1 MCVSELSKLQIIFLQ
16 DSDDYRSLLK
26 QYETLIQQLEGAKNE
41 IRTLREQSEKYR
53 SEFLMIKSSSESGV
67 ASIRYE
73 LESAKSENARLTQM
87 IEALRIELENTK
99 KENSGVCGH

>member
-1 MCVSELSKLQIIFLQ
+1 MLSLQ

-26 QYETLIQQLEGAKNE
+26 QYELLIQQLEAAKTD

-53 SEFLMIKSSSESGV
+53 SEIYVIKSSSENGV

-73 LESAKSENARLTQM
+73 LESAKSENARLTQ
-87 IEALRIELENTK
+87 IVEALRTELENMK
-99 KENSGVCGH
+99 KENSQV

>member
-1 MCVSELSKLQIIFLQ
+1 MQ

-26 QYETLIQQLEGAKNE
+26 QYERLIQQLEAAKVE
-41 IRTLREQSEKYR
+41 IRSVREQSEKYR
-53 SEFLMIKSSSESGV
+53 SEILVIKSSSETGV

-73 LESAKSENARLTQM
+73 LESAKSENARLKQM